1 MSTWISQSTPILVC
15 FELAFSQIYPF
26 PKYSDI
32 TAFIHRTVMTFIAFF
47 LQNRKGTWPLCRSC
61 WTVAVALGHCPM
73 ETFPISGKKE
83 EESWPT
89 SPVLS
94 ENYDVSSI
102 HIHKTFNTV
111 FLMQSLSASYLVLCP
126 LSMLPPTTR
135 LLSSVC
141 STLLQGKMVLAG
153 PGRRWGYCRYP
164 RQRRHLLQPLCSRG
178 FQGEGN
184 CQELYHFLHWQLFP
198 VPHYW
203 K

>member
-61 WTVAVALGHCPM
+61 WTVAIALGHCPM
-73 ETFPISGKKE
+73 ETFPLSGKIG

-111 FLMQSLSASYLVLCP
+111 FLMWSLSASYLVLCP
-126 LSMLPPTTR
+126 VSMLPPTTR
-135 LLSSVC
+135 LTVLCMLHTPSRQNGTRRPGKEVRILQIPQAEKAPPPASV
-141 STLLQGKMVLAG
+141 LQGLS
-153 PGRRWGYCRYP
+153 RRR
-164 RQRRHLLQPLCSRG
+164 
-178 FQGEGN
+178 
-184 CQELYHFLHWQLFP
+184 
-198 VPHYW
+198 
-203 K
+203 